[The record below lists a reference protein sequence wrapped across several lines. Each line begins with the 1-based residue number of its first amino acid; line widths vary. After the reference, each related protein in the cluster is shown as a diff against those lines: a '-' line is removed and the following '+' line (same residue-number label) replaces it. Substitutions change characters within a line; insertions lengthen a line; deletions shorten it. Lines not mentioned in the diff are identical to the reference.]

1 MKFSIFGLKMESFP
15 ETCLALSYFPE
26 LTLSDATESGE
37 TCSLNNTKTPF
48 AFLLFSSQSE
58 RCNIPLLAA
67 VIFVELFIS
76 GYWSCCFW
84 YLEFL

>member
-37 TCSLNNTKTPF
+37 TCSLNNTKTLS
-48 AFLLFSSQSE
+48 AF
-58 RCNIPLLAA
+58 P
-67 VIFVELFIS
+67 LFILS
-76 GYWSCCFW
+76 QGGAT
-84 YLEFL
+84 FLCLKQ